1 MKNRYGRNPMN
12 RAERRWNEQASRQTG
27 KGRLSMFWIGFTVG
41 FITPVVIS
49 MLAITIIVWRFKHWD
64 E

>member
-1 MKNRYGRNPMN
+1 MN

-41 FITPVVIS
+41 FITPVVIP
-49 MLAITIIVWRFKHWD
+49 MLAITIIVWRSKHWD